1 MQQFL
6 DKHSRSCWRRPPR
19 YALFL
24 RRATPTRSYFSRAD
38 VAFVCAALPAAP
50 YFFVG
55 PRQRGSTFPGRTP
68 PLLASP
74 SPLRL
79 IPPSD
84 HANTTGNFP
93 GGRRLCLRPPPRY
106 ALFLHRATPTR
117 SYFSRADVAF
127 VCVPLPAT
135 PCFFVGSRQRSPTFP
150 GRRLCLRRPPRC
162 ALFLRRVTPTRSHFS
177 RADAAFVGVPLPA
190 TPCFSIGLRQHDR
203 KFPGRTPP
211 LFAPPSPLRLISS
224 PCHANAVP
232 LFPGGRRFC

>member
-38 VAFVCAALPAAP
+38 AAFVCAALPAAP
-50 YFFVG
+50 YSFAS
-55 PRQRGSTFPGRTP
+55 PRQRGPTFPGRTP

-93 GGRRLCLRPPPRY
+93 GGRRLCLRRPTRY
-106 ALFLHRATPTR
+106 ALFLRRA
-117 SYFSRADVAF
+117 
-127 VCVPLPAT
+127 
-135 PCFFVGSRQRSPTFP
+135 
-150 GRRLCLRRPPRC
+150 
-162 ALFLRRVTPTRSHFS
+162 TPTRSHFS
-177 RADAAFVGVPLPA
+177 RADVAFVCAALPA
-190 TPCFSIGLRQHDR
+190 TPYSSVRPRQRDPD
-203 KFPGRTPP
+203 FPGRTSP
-211 LFAPPSPLRLISS
+211 LLAPPSPLRLI
-224 PCHANAVP
+224 PPPRHANTTGNILTCWRIWVLENKKA
-232 LFPGGRRFC
+232 G

>member
-84 HANTTGNFP
+84 HANAVPLFS
-93 GGRRLCLRPPPRY
+93 GGRRLCW
-106 ALFLHRATPTR
+106 
-117 SYFSRADVAF
+117 
-127 VCVPLPAT
+127 
-135 PCFFVGSRQRSPTFP
+135 
-150 GRRLCLRRPPRC
+150 RRPPRC
-162 ALFLRRVTPTRSHFS
+162 ALFLRRTTPTPSGFS
-177 RADAAFVGVPLPA
+177 RANTAFVGVPLPA
-190 TPCFSIGLRQHDR
+190 TPYPFASPRQHHPDS
-203 KFPGRTPP
+203 PGRTP
-211 LFAPPSPLRLISS
+211 LLLTSPSPLRLIPS
-224 PCHANAVP
+224 PRHANIDRK
-232 LFPGGRRFC
+232 FPDMLAYFGARK